1 MKIVSKGHFS
11 RNRFHMARKRYP
23 RWVRCSTRIFY
34 LPLLFGRMMLPHT
47 DFDKY
52 IFEESQLFTLL
63 WLFLLIF
70 EVFFKFFVS
79 SSIWIHMLTGSTNY
93 KVENGFHN
101 WNMLSKSYLLLFGR
115 AMPPFTCLTR
125 KFHFSTT
132 STTRISSQTLI
143 IYTNQIRIL

>member
-23 RWVRCSTRIFY
+23 RWVMCSTRIFY

-79 SSIWIHMLTGSTNY
+79 SSIWIHMLTGSMKMGCRTEICY
-93 KVENGFHN
+93 P
-101 WNMLSKSYLLLFGR
+101 SPTCSYLGEQCLHLLVWQENFIFQR
-115 AMPPFTCLTR
+115 PQQQA
-125 KFHFSTT
+125 FHPKH
-132 STTRISSQTLI
+132 
-143 IYTNQIRIL
+143 